1 MKYVRFAGGNGYCG
15 CDYEEYVMFD
25 DDCPEDEIEN
35 YSIELAYQNAEN
47 FEYVETGWDS
57 DFENEYDREMYY
69 ENALSYCGWDYCS
82 EEEFNENK

>member
-1 MKYVRFAGGNGYCG
+1 MKYVRFSGGNGYCG

-35 YSIELAYQNAEN
+35 YSIELAYQNAES
-47 FEYVETGWDS
+47 FEYVETGWNS
-57 DFENEYDREMYY
+57 DFEDENDREMYY
-69 ENALSYCGWDYCS
+69 ENALNYCGWDYCS

>member
-1 MKYVRFAGGNGYCG
+1 MKYVRFSGGNGYCG

-35 YSIELAYQNAEN
+35 YSIELAYQHAES
-47 FEYVETGWDS
+47 FEYVESSWDS
-57 DFENEYDREMYY
+57 DFEDENDREMYY

>member
-1 MKYVRFAGGNGYCG
+1 MKYVRFSGGNGYCG

-35 YSIELAYQNAEN
+35 YSIELAYQNAES
-47 FEYVETGWDS
+47 FEHVETGWDS
-57 DFENEYDREMYY
+57 DFEDENDREMYY